1 MARKAQAASSFPGS
15 HQLGYDH
22 ATDWRRRLSV
32 VTCPAFPFQGSLAQS
47 GPRGEPATAPTLDPG
62 APGDSPGL
70 LFRGVAARA
79 PAPHWRWPVKTPVR
93 LLAAGGGSRRSPA
106 LFGCRR
112 GPVELHPRL
121 PPRRFIYPLH
131 ANPHLTLPTP
141 RPLPLPFP
149 FSPTYVNFDGR
160 PQIHFRHVC
169 GGCEM
174 DAAAGLGDGAA
185 GRQLAGPAARAG
197 SVLLGIGIG
206 LGAGLAAPRRLP
218 GVGHDPRSRRCKSRH
233 PPALFGAATQMHLLM
248 LTLAQSHTAP
258 RSWATWGTAD
268 LFCLIACVTPT
279 KF

>member
-121 PPRRFIYPLH
+121 PPRRFIHPLH

-141 RPLPLPFP
+141 RPLPLSFP
-149 FSPTYVNFDGR
+149 FLQHTSTST
-160 PQIHFRHVC
+160 
-169 GGCEM
+169 
-174 DAAAGLGDGAA
+174 A
-185 GRQLAGPAARAG
+185 GRRFTSGMSAVVARWMRPLASA
-197 SVLLGIGIG
+197 
-206 LGAGLAAPRRLP
+206 
-218 GVGHDPRSRRCKSRH
+218 
-233 PPALFGAATQMHLLM
+233 
-248 LTLAQSHTAP
+248 TAP
-258 RSWATWGTAD
+258 RVGSSPVRQRVRDRFYSASASASAQGSLPLEGYRVLDMTRVLAGVSRVTHPPFSAPPHRCT
-268 LFCLIACVTPT
+268 CLC
-279 KF
+279 